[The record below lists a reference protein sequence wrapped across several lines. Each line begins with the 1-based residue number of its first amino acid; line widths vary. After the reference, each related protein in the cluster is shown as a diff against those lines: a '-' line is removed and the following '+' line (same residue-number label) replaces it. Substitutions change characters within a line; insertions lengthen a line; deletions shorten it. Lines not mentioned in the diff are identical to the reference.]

1 MINLN
6 KFRFRIGDI
15 VEYKGDYYR
24 IMAYY
29 FSGGVNNFNDLYG
42 YTIDYPYHT
51 GASFSFNKKGEK
63 VSFET
68 ETVYYV
74 REKEVNPIKE
84 TELIR
89 TLIQFLVENKTKK
102 SKTL

>member
-1 MINLN
+1 MINLS

-15 VEYKGDYYR
+15 IEYKGDYYR

-74 REKEVNPIKE
+74 EEKEVNPIKE
-84 TELIR
+84 
-89 TLIQFLVENKTKK
+89 ENKTKK